1 MAQEPSLVNYFQRNR
16 RFLLI
21 VGAGLAIFMTL
32 NSLVSAYIG
41 RAASLLEGANDFAE
55 KSRKLKEELKG
66 QYHETKERIEEYEK
80 FETALRRDLELPE
93 IRQAKNLDKNS
104 MLVQFNQ
111 ATEDVWGELRTIA
124 NRRGVELPD
133 RLKLRDFGHEPTD
146 GPTEFRRYYDYLAI
160 VRRSL
165 IATLE
170 SGVAEIQ
177 RIELV
182 PGDLL
187 TVPGDDDSRVLV
199 RSVRFRVIGGFES
212 FVDVLTSVQTSGDF
226 LQVQVERLGVNERSD
241 DGSLRGDLR
250 FSGLRLWR
258 VGEEGVGI
266 GPDQV
271 SKKSKRRRSN
281 R

>member
-1 MAQEPSLVNYFQRNR
+1 M
-16 RFLLI
+16 
-21 VGAGLAIFMTL
+21 AIFMTL

-80 FETALRRDLELPE
+80 FETAVRRDLELPE

-170 SGVAEIQ
+170 AGVAEIQ

-187 TVPGDDDSRVLV
+187 VLHDLLHHQDYL
-199 RSVRFRVIGGFES
+199 RYHYFFAGPPPSVIGVAGPAALFFGFPFNFFLGTGRS
-212 FVDVLTSVQTSGDF
+212 KASLTSFRNLLPS
-226 LQVQVERLGVNERSD
+226 
-241 DGSLRGDLR
+241 
-250 FSGLRLWR
+250 W
-258 VGEEGVGI
+258 VG
-266 GPDQV
+266 
-271 SKKSKRRRSN
+271 
-281 R
+281 